1 MESVSHK
8 ICAICGSKKYKRLDA
23 ETRFKKLD
31 QLPEQFIVKCCGC
44 GIVTRSPSLF
54 DPLFNREA
62 AVDVR
67 RDEDFI
73 GGDTI
78 SIAEHIKIRLDHAAG
93 KVSGKTLLD
102 IGCGSGALLVHAKKQ
117 GWSVCGTEHEP
128 SAVEKLAAYGIPCF
142 TGDLD
147 EPDLLAMRFDLIHMN
162 HVLEHV
168 ESPLRVLKVI
178 GNLLKEDGLA
188 IIEVPNEFSALTQR
202 LRRILK
208 LDGSSVTTYFQHE
221 WYFTPQSLRDICEKA
236 NLSVMALNTPFRRSN
251 NFIKDI
257 VRAPAAAVGHGEVIE
272 AYLTKR

>member
-1 MESVSHK
+1 MESASHK
-8 ICAICGSKKYKRLDA
+8 ICAICGSKKYERLDA

-31 QLPEQFIVKCCGC
+31 QVPEQFIVKCCSC

-54 DPLFNREA
+54 DPRFNRA
-62 AVDVR
+62 AEVDVR

-73 GGDTI
+73 GGDTT
-78 SIAEHIKIRLDHAAG
+78 SVAEHIKSRLDHASG

-102 IGCGSGALLVHAKKQ
+102 IGCGSGAMLLHAKEQ
-117 GWSVCGTEHEP
+117 GWTVCGTEQELA
-128 SAVEKLAAYGIPCF
+128 AVEKLAAYEIQCF

-147 EPDLLAMRFDLIHMN
+147 EPALLAMRFDLIHMN

-168 ESPLRVLKVI
+168 ENPLRVLKI
-178 GNLLKEDGLA
+178 IRMLLKDDGVA
-188 IIEVPNEFSALTQR
+188 IIEVPNELDALTQR

-208 LDGSSVTTYFQHE
+208 LDGSSITTYFQHE
-221 WYFTPQSLRDICEKA
+221 WYFTPQSLRDSCEKA